1 MSELHQCKE
10 ELANAQEHIKR
21 LERELDLCHEEL
33 RRCMRQA
40 NNKRGGRKSRKARRG
55 GGQGTSNSIYQYQ
68 GLAPSAPGSRFPDG
82 CCSCHGSEC
91 PFG

>member
-40 NNKRGGRKSRKARRG
+40 NNKRGGGRKSRKARRG
-55 GGQGTSNSIYQYQ
+55 GGQGC
-68 GLAPSAPGSRFPDG
+68 GPDDEG
-82 CCSCHGSEC
+82 RTWQCAASCGDSYGKC
-91 PFG
+91 VGYD